1 LLTNQNIAENTK
13 NKMNNTQQISD
24 IIFEVF
30 EDYVPGHSL
39 TMTLS
44 ERAAQKLVLASL
56 QQLADLM
63 GGELDYDA
71 DDQVIISTG
80 VSHALTT
87 ANKRRNLFATDNNV
101 HPTEVP

>member
-1 LLTNQNIAENTK
+1 
-13 NKMNNTQQISD
+13 MNNTQQISD

-39 TMTLS
+39 TMTLA

-80 VSHALTT
+80 VYPRGRTT